1 MPDLSGSSPPPQ
13 MPMPNGKLIPFDID
27 NISSWGGSSGNGMT
41 GLDENES
48 LNGLFSTQVRVRDL
62 SDSNDQDGSEFAAVG
77 IGTEWIIPFDNITI
91 SSWGGSSGN
100 DTTGLDEN
108 ESLSSCHT
116 CISSYAARAVSGE
129 DFITFLIDAVEFSTS
144 GPGDVTE
151 GLDYNNDGAVDNED
165 EPQNEGV
172 SHEEGGGVNELSTDD
187 EDESTTGVSGY
198 NHGSFTSML
207 CRVLTTRSPSVVCL
221 DENMLHYVL
230 ISTSHAH
237 NLLLR
242 LACEAT
248 CSDILEALRQ
258 IQQSAMIV
266 FATPSNLLCELLLSY
281 FNLGGGSR
289 YGTVDL
295 SCLPLVTYNNF
306 LKSCDGATDPHPPF
320 LGSSV
325 FESIGFE
332 VYIMFVH
339 MKEHYKEI
347 FGETFDMISL
357 MLVSVTTGC
366 FLPEIGTP
374 ATASQPSL
382 ESKDGRPLAGFSQS
396 SNLSQRLHEYEEKPV
411 IERYSYQL
419 IGYLGI
425 KLCIHHAV
433 RPMAPNS
440 ELKQD

>member
-27 NISSWGGSSGNGMT
+27 NITISSWGGSSGNGMT

-62 SDSNDQDGSEFAAVG
+62 SD
-77 IGTEWIIPFDNITI
+77 IIPFDNITI

-100 DTTGLDEN
+100 GMTGLNEN

-116 CISSYAARAVSGE
+116 GVSSYAARAVSGE
-129 DFITFLIDAVEFSTS
+129 DFISTFLIDAVQFSTS

-165 EPQNEGV
+165 GPQNEGV

-207 CRVLTTRSPSVVCL
+207 CQVLTTRSPSVVCL
-221 DENMLHYVL
+221 DENVLHYVL

-295 SCLPLVTYNNF
+295 SCLPQVTYNNF

-347 FGETFDMISL
+347 FGERFDMISL

-396 SNLSQRLHEYEEKPV
+396 SNLSHRLHEYEEKPV